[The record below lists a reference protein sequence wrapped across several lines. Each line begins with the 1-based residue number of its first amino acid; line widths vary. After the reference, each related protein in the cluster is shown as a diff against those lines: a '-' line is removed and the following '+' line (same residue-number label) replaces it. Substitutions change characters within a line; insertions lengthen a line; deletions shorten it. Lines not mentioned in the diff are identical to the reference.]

1 MILPPSQRSPNQSE
15 QIGLPEGYHCING
28 KLYYTDAN
36 GNLIILANQLISP
49 VAVTRTV
56 DGKSGHGVVFRIL
69 IDGSVH
75 EFIAD
80 SKIVYTGTMKLFA
93 ELADAGI
100 NISPSQVKEFKV
112 YIQACM
118 TMPKLAVRLTLP
130 QAGLAE
136 NHLVFALGKRVL
148 VGQAEI
154 DANNEY
160 VVRSKSAEGLTVQGK
175 HEGYTENVLKAS
187 KAHPQR
193 FAILAALAAP
203 LAQIVGYEGGGCHL
217 YGASGCGK
225 STLLQLAASV
235 FGSGAEPGDG
245 SQESLIARWSSTAN
259 ALEALTAQLSGVIFC
274 IDELGAFRANKLN
287 STLYKVLSG
296 KGQARM
302 TSGLELAKQHKASV
316 FMLSSGELSV
326 EDKLRQNRESINGGI
341 PARLPSMLM
350 ESSHMALKDE
360 TMLETAQRM
369 ESLKEAL
376 CKNGGHIGSLF
387 IQGLLDST
395 DTRSELESNI
405 REQWDELVE
414 QLTEYASNSIQ
425 RRVIRR
431 FGLVL
436 LAGILAKE
444 MGLLPWSDEEI
455 QDAVI
460 FMIERWLSNVE
471 TSKSDVERAVDR
483 FTDYLRR
490 NYHSLPYSDDPKIKG
505 AVEGYRH
512 NEEYLLLLPET
523 FRKLCGDVT
532 PTQVGDELK
541 KLGALKHDSNKQQ
554 YRVVL
559 PCTGIRQYFYAVR
572 REFIDELLE
581 SERPNYQLD
590 DDSDS
595 TDIVGDMLDDDEP
608 EEMDL

>member
-1 MILPPSQRSPNQSE
+1 MTHPSSLTTENRQL
-15 QIGLPEGYHCING
+15 ILPEGYHCVNG
-28 KLYYTDAN
+28 KLYFTNAN
-36 GNLIILANQLISP
+36 GDLIVLANQLISP
-49 VAVTRTV
+49 IAVTRTV
-56 DGKSGHGVVFRIL
+56 DGKSGYGVVFRVL
-69 IDGSVH
+69 IDGSIH

-118 TMPKLAVRLTLP
+118 SMPKLDVRLTLP
-130 QAGLAE
+130 QAGLVE
-136 NHLVFALGKRVL
+136 NRLVFAIGKRVL
-148 VGQAEI
+148 VGQAEA
-154 DANNEY
+154 DASHEY
-160 VVRSKSAEGLTVQGK
+160 VVRSKSAEGLTAQGT
-175 HEGYTENVLKAS
+175 HDEYTENVLKMA

-193 FAILAALAAP
+193 FAICAALAAP
-203 LAQIVGYEGGGCHL
+203 LAQIVGYEGGGLHL

-245 SQESLIARWSSTAN
+245 SQESLIARWSSTGN

-274 IDELGAFRANKLN
+274 IDELGAFRASKLN

-302 TSGLELAKQHKASV
+302 TSDLELAKQHKASV

-350 ESSHMALKDE
+350 ESSHMALSGE

-387 IQGLLDST
+387 IQGLLDSA
-395 DTRSELESNI
+395 DSASELEDII

-414 QLTEYASNSIQ
+414 QLTDYASNSIQ

-431 FGLVL
+431 FALVL
-436 LAGILAKE
+436 LAGLLAKDLD
-444 MGLLPWSDEEI
+444 LLPWSDDEI

-460 FMIERWLSNVE
+460 FMVERWLSNVE

-490 NYHSLPYSDDPKIKG
+490 NYHSLPYSNDPKIKG

-512 NEEYLLLLPET
+512 DEDYLLLLPET
-523 FRKLCGDVT
+523 FRGLCGDVT

-541 KLGALKHDSNKQQ
+541 KLGALKHDSGKQQ

-559 PCTGIRQYFYAVR
+559 PCTGIRQYFYAIR

-581 SERPNYQLD
+581 SERPNYELD
-590 DDSDS
+590 DDNDS
-595 TDIVGDMLDDDEP
+595 SNIVDEILDYDAEVT
-608 EEMDL
+608 EM

>member
-1 MILPPSQRSPNQSE
+1 MIHPSSLTTENEQVKLPD
-15 QIGLPEGYHCING
+15 GYHHVNG
-28 KLYYTDAN
+28 KLYCTNAN
-36 GNLIILANQLISP
+36 GNLIVLSNQLISP
-49 VAVTRTV
+49 VALTRTA
-56 DGKSGHGVVFRIL
+56 DGKSGYGVVFRVL
-69 IDGSVH
+69 IDGSAH

-80 SKIVYTGTMKLFA
+80 SKIVFTGTMKLFG

-118 TMPKLAVRLTLP
+118 SMPKLAIKFTLP
-130 QAGLAE
+130 QAGFAE
-136 NHLVFALGKRVL
+136 NRLVFALGKRVL

-154 DANNEY
+154 DASNEY
-160 VVRSKSAEGLTVQGK
+160 VVRSKSAEGLTAQGT
-175 HEGYTENVLKAS
+175 HEYYTESVLKAA

-193 FAILAALAAP
+193 FAICAALAAP
-203 LAQIVGYEGGGCHL
+203 LAQIVGYEGGGLHL

-245 SQESLIARWSSTAN
+245 SQEPLIARWSSTGN

-274 IDELGAFRANKLN
+274 IDELGAFRASRLN

-302 TSGLELAKQHKASV
+302 TSDLELAKQHKASV

-350 ESSHMALKDE
+350 ESSHMALSGE

-387 IQGLLDST
+387 IQGLLDSA
-395 DTRSELESNI
+395 DSASELENII

-414 QLTEYASNSIQ
+414 QLTDYASNSIQ

-431 FGLVL
+431 FALVL
-436 LAGILAKE
+436 LAGLLAKD
-444 MGLLPWSDEEI
+444 MDLLPWSDDEI

-460 FMIERWLSNVE
+460 FMVERWLSNVE

-505 AVEGYRH
+505 TVEGYRH

-523 FRKLCGDVT
+523 FRGLCGDVT

-541 KLGALKHDSNKQQ
+541 KLGALKHDSGKQQ

-559 PCTGIRQYFYAVR
+559 PCTGIRQYFYAIR

-581 SERPNYQLD
+581 SERPNYELD
-590 DDSDS
+590 DDNDS
-595 TDIVGDMLDDDEP
+595 SNIVDEILGYDA
-608 EEMDL
+608 EVTEL

>member
-1 MILPPSQRSPNQSE
+1 MTHPSSLTTEKRQL
-15 QIGLPEGYHCING
+15 ILPEGYHCVNG
-28 KLYYTDAN
+28 KLYFTNAN
-36 GNLIILANQLISP
+36 GDLIVLANQLISP
-49 VAVTRTV
+49 IAVTRTV
-56 DGKSGHGVVFRIL
+56 DGKSGYGVVFRVL
-69 IDGSVH
+69 IDGSIH

-118 TMPKLAVRLTLP
+118 SMPKLDVRLTLP
-130 QAGLAE
+130 QAGLVE
-136 NHLVFALGKRVL
+136 NRLVFAIGKRVL
-148 VGQAEI
+148 VGQAE
-154 DANNEY
+154 AGASHEY
-160 VVRSKSAEGLTVQGK
+160 VVRSKSAEGLTAQGT
-175 HEGYTENVLKAS
+175 HDEYTENVLKMA

-193 FAILAALAAP
+193 FAICAALAAP
-203 LAQIVGYEGGGCHL
+203 LAQIVGYEGGGLHL

-245 SQESLIARWSSTAN
+245 SQESLIARWSSTGN

-274 IDELGAFRANKLN
+274 IDELGAFRASKLN

-302 TSGLELAKQHKASV
+302 TSDLELAKQHKASV

-350 ESSHMALKDE
+350 ESSHMALSGE

-387 IQGLLDST
+387 IQGLLDSA
-395 DTRSELESNI
+395 DSASELEDII

-414 QLTEYASNSIQ
+414 QLTDYASNSIQ

-431 FGLVL
+431 FALVL
-436 LAGILAKE
+436 LAGLLAKDLD
-444 MGLLPWSDEEI
+444 LLPWSDDEI

-460 FMIERWLSNVE
+460 FMVERWLSNVE

-490 NYHSLPYSDDPKIKG
+490 NYHSLPYSNDPKIKG

-512 NEEYLLLLPET
+512 DEDYLLLLPET
-523 FRKLCGDVT
+523 FRGLCGDVT

-541 KLGALKHDSNKQQ
+541 KLGALKHDSGKQQ

-559 PCTGIRQYFYAVR
+559 PCTGIRQYFYAIR

-581 SERPNYQLD
+581 SERPNYELD
-590 DDSDS
+590 DDNDS
-595 TDIVGDMLDDDEP
+595 SNIVDEILDYDAEVT
-608 EEMDL
+608 EM

>member
-1 MILPPSQRSPNQSE
+1 MLPLSQSCQDQNK
-15 QIGLPEGYHCING
+15 QINLPDGYHCING
-28 KLYYTDAN
+28 KLYFTDAT
-36 GNLIILANQLISP
+36 GNLIVLANQLISP

-56 DGKSGHGVVFRIL
+56 DGKSGYGVVFQIL
-69 IDGSVH
+69 IDGSVY

-136 NHLVFALGKRVL
+136 NRLVFALGKKVL
-148 VGQAEI
+148 VGQAES

-160 VVRSKSAEGLTVQGK
+160 VVRSKPAEGFIVQGT
-175 HEGYTENVLKAS
+175 HEDYTESVLKAA

-193 FAILAALAAP
+193 FAICAALAAP
-203 LAQIVGYEGGGCHL
+203 LAQIVGYEGGGLHL

-259 ALEALTAQLSGVIFC
+259 ALEVLTAQLSGVVFC
-274 IDELGAFRANKLN
+274 IDELGAFRASKLN

-326 EDKLRQNRESINGGI
+326 EDKLRQNRENINGGI
-341 PARLPSMLM
+341 PARFPSMLM
-350 ESSHMALKDE
+350 ESSHMALSDE
-360 TMLETAQRM
+360 SMIDTAQRM
-369 ESLKEAL
+369 ENLKEAL
-376 CKNGGHIGSLF
+376 CKNGGLIGPLF
-387 IQGLLDST
+387 IQELLDIS
-395 DTRSELESNI
+395 DSRSELENSI
-405 REQWDELVE
+405 REQWDDLVE
-414 QLTEYASNSIQ
+414 QLADYATNSIQ

-431 FGLVL
+431 FALVL
-436 LAGILAKE
+436 LAGLLAKD
-444 MGLLPWSDEEI
+444 MDLLPWSEEEI
-455 QDAVI
+455 QDAII

-471 TSKSDVERAVDR
+471 TSKSDVERGVDR

-512 NEEYLLLLPET
+512 YEDYLLLLPET
-523 FRKLCGDVT
+523 FRNLCADVT
-532 PTQVGDELK
+532 PTQVGDALK
-541 KLGALKHDSNKQQ
+541 NLGALKHDSGKQQ

-559 PCTGIRQYFYAVR
+559 PCTGIRQYFYAIR

-581 SERPNYQLD
+581 GERPSYELD

-595 TDIVGDMLDDDEP
+595 VDIVGSMLDDDEP
-608 EEMDL
+608 ELIEL

>member
-1 MILPPSQRSPNQSE
+1 MTHPSSSTANNE
-15 QIGLPEGYHCING
+15 QVKLPEGYHRVNR
-28 KLYYTDAN
+28 KLYCTNAN
-36 GNLIILANQLISP
+36 GDLIVLSNQLISP
-49 VAVTRTV
+49 VALTKAA
-56 DGKSGHGVVFRIL
+56 DGKSGYGVVFGIC
-69 IDGSVH
+69 IDNKIQ
-75 EFIAD
+75 EIFIDAKVVF
-80 SKIVYTGTMKLFA
+80 SGATKIFA

-100 NISPSQVKEFKV
+100 NISPSQVKVFKE

-118 TMPKLAVRLTLP
+118 AMSNLPQRLTL
-130 QAGLAE
+130 AHTGLVPE
-136 NHLVFALGKRVL
+136 RLVFAIGKQILIGKSELDVERT
-148 VGQAEI
+148 
-154 DANNEY
+154 Y
-160 VVRSKSAEGLTVQGK
+160 TMRSKSAEGLNVQGAL
-175 HEGYTENVLKAS
+175 EGYTEKVLIPA

-193 FAILAALAAP
+193 FAVCAALAAP
-203 LAQIVGYEGGGCHL
+203 LAQIVGYEGGGLHL

-245 SQESLIARWSSTAN
+245 SQESLIARWSSTGN

-274 IDELGAFRANKLN
+274 IDELGAFRASKLN

-350 ESSHMALKDE
+350 ESSHMALSGE

-395 DTRSELESNI
+395 DSASELENII

-414 QLTEYASNSIQ
+414 QLAGYANNSIQ

-431 FGLVL
+431 FALVL
-436 LAGILAKE
+436 LAGLLAKE
-444 MGLLPWSDEEI
+444 MDLLPWSDDEI

-523 FRKLCGDVT
+523 FRNLCGDVT

-559 PCTGIRQYFYAVR
+559 PCTGIRQYFYAIR

-581 SERPNYQLD
+581 SERPSYELD
-590 DDSDS
+590 DDSELE
-595 TDIVGDMLDDDEP
+595 DIVDDMLDDDEP
-608 EEMDL
+608 ELVEL